1 MDMFVVDVTG
11 IPGIKQDDEVVLIGR
26 QGEEC
31 VRAEELARLTGTINY
46 EITTALLPRV
56 TRLYM
61 QAGQVV
67 SAASVGDG
75 WY

>member
-1 MDMFVVDVTG
+1 
-11 IPGIKQDDEVVLIGR
+11 VLIGR